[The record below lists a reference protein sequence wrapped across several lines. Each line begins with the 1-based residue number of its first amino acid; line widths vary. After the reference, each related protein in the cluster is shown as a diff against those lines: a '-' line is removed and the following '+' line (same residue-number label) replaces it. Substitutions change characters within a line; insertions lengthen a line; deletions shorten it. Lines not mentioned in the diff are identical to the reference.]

1 MLMSCAST
9 ATVAMK
15 RPSQE
20 KSTDCITSV
29 ESSKLLNTSLLP
41 SMFHSLFGSS
51 HSSQIGQCEELPNT
65 PPRRHTPPS
74 CDVGHLKYTAE
85 GQELPW

>member
-1 MLMSCAST
+1 MLMSCASI